1 MGLKHLPLYFVLAAA
16 LVNAGCASMGA
27 SQEARLANKTVVVT
41 GASSGFGRGI
51 ATRLA
56 ASRANVVLVARSAD
70 ALDELAREVGGN
82 TLVVPADVGR
92 SDDVA
97 RIARAAVDRF
107 GRIDVWINN
116 AGVGALGRFEDIPLE
131 DQLRLVNVNV
141 DGVIMGSYHA
151 LRQFRNQGSGT
162 LINIGSVEGRVPVP
176 YQATYVATKHAVVG
190 LGAALNQELRLAN
203 LKNIH
208 VVTVN
213 PWATDTP
220 FFVHAANYT
229 GRSPRSI
236 LLDPPEKVVDAVIGA
251 ILKPGDPEIA
261 VGYKAKTA
269 QASERITRTV
279 TEAATAAL
287 YHHAQM
293 EEPPAAPLTSG
304 ILHEGAASGG
314 ANVSGGNAVRIAAE
328 ETSQTG
334 EK

>member
-1 MGLKHLPLYFVLAAA
+1 MRPNHLLLCLLLAVAT
-16 LVNAGCASMGA
+16 VSGCASTGA
-27 SQEARLANKTVVVT
+27 KQEQQLANRTVVVT

-56 ASRANVVLVARSAD
+56 ANQANVVLVARSAE
-70 ALDELAREVGGN
+70 ALDEIAREFKGS

-92 SDDVA
+92 PEDIERVTRETVA
-97 RIARAAVDRF
+97 RF

-131 DQLRLVNVNV
+131 DQLRLVNVNF

-151 LRQFRNQGSGT
+151 LRQFRTQGSGI

-236 LLDPPEKVVDAVIGA
+236 LLDPPDKVVDAVIGA
-251 ILKPGDPEIA
+251 ILKPHDHEIA

-269 QASERITRTV
+269 QASERITRSLTD
-279 TEAATAAL
+279 TATAAL
-287 YHHAQM
+287 YHQAQM
-293 EEPPAAPLTSG
+293 EDPPPAPPTSG

-314 ANVSGGNAVRIAAE
+314 ANVSGGNVARISAE
-328 ETSQTG
+328 ESSQEG